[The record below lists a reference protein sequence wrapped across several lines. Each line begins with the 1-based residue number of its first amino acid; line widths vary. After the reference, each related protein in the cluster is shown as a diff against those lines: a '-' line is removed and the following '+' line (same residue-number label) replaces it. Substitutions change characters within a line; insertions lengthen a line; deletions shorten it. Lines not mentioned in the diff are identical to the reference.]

1 MKDFDLVIIGAG
13 PAGLAAGIYA
23 GRANLKTAIIE
34 KLGPGG
40 QVMIT
45 DKIANYPGFPNEIS
59 GFELSDALTQ
69 QAQRFGAQIVYDEI
83 DSISQDGIY
92 KIVKGKS
99 DTYKVKAL
107 IIASGVRYKSIGIP
121 GENELRGRGVSYCAT
136 CDGPFFK
143 DQPVVVIGGGDAA
156 VEEAI
161 YLTQFCSS
169 VTIIHRRNEFR
180 AAPIIVDHAK
190 ANPKIRF
197 ELEQV
202 PLSINGTNSV
212 ESLTIK
218 SVTDESQKTI
228 ETKAV
233 FIFIGYKANT
243 EYLEGFVKMTPEG
256 WIITDEEM
264 RTDKPGV
271 FAAGDL
277 RVKSVRQVVT
287 AVADGAIAAQNAWKW
302 LEENK

>member
-59 GFELSDALTQ
+59 GFELGDALMQ
-69 QAQRFGAQIVYDEI
+69 QAQKFGAQIVYDEI
-83 DSISQDGIY
+83 ESVSLDGLH
-92 KIVKGKS
+92 KLVKGKS
-99 DTYKVKAL
+99 DDYKAKSL

-121 GENELRGRGVSYCAT
+121 GESEFRGRGVSYCAT

-156 VEEAI
+156 VEEAN

-169 VTIIHRRNEFR
+169 VTIVHRRNEFR

-202 PLSINGTNSV
+202 PVSINGGTSV
-212 ESLTIK
+212 DSLTIK
-218 SVTDESQKTI
+218 SVADSKEKTI

-256 WIITDEEM
+256 WIVTDEEM
-264 RTDKPGV
+264 RTDKAGV

-302 LEENK
+302 LEENR

>member
-1 MKDFDLVIIGAG
+1 MKEFDLVIIGAG

-45 DKIANYPGFPNEIS
+45 DKIANYPGFPSEIS
-59 GFELSDALTQ
+59 GFELGEALSQ
-69 QAQRFGAQIVYDEI
+69 QAQKFGAQMVYDEI
-83 DSISQDGIY
+83 ESVSQDGIY

-99 DTYKVKAL
+99 DTYKAKTL

-121 GENELRGRGVSYCAT
+121 GEKELRGRGVSYCAT

-156 VEEAI
+156 VEEGI

-169 VTIIHRRNEFR
+169 VTIVHRRNEFR
-180 AAPIIVDHAK
+180 AAPMLVDHAK

-202 PLSINGTNSV
+202 AESINGANSV
-212 ESLTIK
+212 ESITLK
-218 SVTDESQKTI
+218 NVKDGSQKTI
-228 ETKAV
+228 PANAV
-233 FIFIGYKANT
+233 FIFIGYNANT
-243 EYLEGFVKMTPEG
+243 EFLEGFVKMTPEG

-302 LEENK
+302 LEENR

>member
-1 MKDFDLVIIGAG
+1 MKEFDLVIIGAG

-59 GFELSDALTQ
+59 GFELGEALSQ
-69 QAQRFGAQIVYDEI
+69 QAQKFGAQMVYDEI
-83 DSISQDGIY
+83 ESVSLDGIY
-92 KIVKGKS
+92 MIVKGKS
-99 DTYKVKAL
+99 DTYKAKTL

-121 GENELRGRGVSYCAT
+121 GEKELRGRGVSYCAT

-156 VEEAI
+156 VEEGI

-169 VTIIHRRNEFR
+169 VTIVHRRNEFR
-180 AAPIIVDHAK
+180 AAPMLVDHAK

-202 PLSINGTNSV
+202 AESINGTNSV
-212 ESLTIK
+212 ESITLK
-218 SVTDESQKTI
+218 NVKDGSQKTI
-228 ETKAV
+228 PANAV
-233 FIFIGYKANT
+233 FIFIGYNANT
-243 EYLEGFVKMTPEG
+243 EFLEGFVKMTPEG

-287 AVADGAIAAQNAWKW
+287 AVADGAIATQNAWKW

>member
-1 MKDFDLVIIGAG
+1 IGAG

-34 KLGPGG
+34 KLGTGG

-59 GFELSDALTQ
+59 GFDLGDALTQ
-69 QAQRFGAQIVYDEI
+69 QAQKFGAQLVYDEI
-83 DSISQDGIY
+83 ESVTCDGIY
-92 KIVKGKS
+92 KVVNGKS
-99 DTYKVKAL
+99 DSYKAKAL

-121 GENELRGRGVSYCAT
+121 GESQLRGRGVSYCAT

-143 DQPVVVIGGGDAA
+143 DQPIVVIGGGDAA
-156 VEEAI
+156 VEEGI

-169 VTIIHRRNEFR
+169 VTIVHRRNEFR
-180 AAPIIVDHAK
+180 AAPSLVDHAK
-190 ANPKIRF
+190 ANPKIKF

-202 PLSINGTNSV
+202 PVSIDGTNSV
-212 ESLTIK
+212 ESITLK
-218 SVTDESQKTI
+218 NVKDGSQKTI

-233 FIFIGYKANT
+233 FIFIGYNANT

-264 RTDKPGV
+264 KTDKPGV

-287 AVADGAIAAQNAWKW
+287 AVSDGAIAAQNAWKW
-302 LEENK
+302 LEENR

>member
-1 MKDFDLVIIGAG
+1 MKEFDLVIIGGG

-34 KLGPGG
+34 KLGTGG

-45 DKIANYPGFPNEIS
+45 DKIANYPGFFEKVS
-59 GFELSDALTQ
+59 GFELGDALTKH
-69 QAQRFGAQIVYDEI
+69 AQKYGAQIVYDEI
-83 DSISQDGIY
+83 ESVSEDGIY
-92 KIVKGKS
+92 KIVKGKDDS
-99 DTYKVKAL
+99 YKAKTL

-121 GENELRGRGVSYCAT
+121 GETELRGRGVSYCAT

-156 VEEAI
+156 VEEAS
-161 YLTQFCSS
+161 YLTQFASS
-169 VTIIHRRNEFR
+169 VTIVHRRNEFR
-180 AAPIIVDHAK
+180 AAPIIVDHARN
-190 ANPKIRF
+190 NPKIKF

-202 PLSINGTNSV
+202 PVSINGKDSV
-212 ESLTIK
+212 ESITIK
-218 SVTDESQKTI
+218 NVKDNTEKTI

-233 FIFIGYKANT
+233 FIFIGYNANT
-243 EYLEGFVKMTPEG
+243 EFLEGFVKMTPEG